1 MRGTAQLGAGF
12 WQMIRAKR
20 FDPFLSFRFGSH
32 QLLPLSPINMTFPL
46 DHVVINVL
54 FDMDRA
60 AALMSQLGFTLT
72 PRGFHSL
79 GSINHLMVFESHY
92 LELIGLPSG
101 TDVLRRDVLESPR
114 GLNGLVFQARDIDT
128 CRSALQDSGLTML
141 EPQSF
146 SRPVTIDGIEQLARF
161 RTVRTAPELFEA
173 GRVYYCQHYT
183 PELVWHRPWMS
194 HANGCTGLSE
204 LVVVSAV
211 IETDVPRYAKAA
223 QAGAENQSDDVWTIK
238 VAGGFRITLMS
249 PARYRER
256 YGARCVEADG
266 RNSFFGAIVFKA
278 TDVRRIRDLAA
289 PISELRSGVGEQSL
303 ALLVPFLNTLLEF
316 RSDG

>member
-1 MRGTAQLGAGF
+1 
-12 WQMIRAKR
+12 
-20 FDPFLSFRFGSH
+20 
-32 QLLPLSPINMTFPL
+32 MTFPL

-223 QAGAENQSDDVWTIK
+223 RARAENQSDDVWTIK
-238 VAGGFRITLMS
+238 AAGGFRITLMS

-256 YGARCVEADG
+256 YGERCVEADG

-278 TDVRRIRDLAA
+278 TDVGRIRDLAA
-289 PISELRSGVGEQSL
+289 PISELRTETGEHSF

>member
-1 MRGTAQLGAGF
+1 
-12 WQMIRAKR
+12 
-20 FDPFLSFRFGSH
+20 
-32 QLLPLSPINMTFPL
+32 MTFPL
-46 DHVVINVL
+46 DHLVINVL

-60 AALMSQLGFTLT
+60 AALMSRLGFTVT

-79 GSINHLMVFESHY
+79 GSINHLMVFERHY
-92 LELIGLPSG
+92 LELIGLPAG

-114 GLNGLVFQARDIDT
+114 GLNGLVFQSGDVDASL
-128 CRSALQDSGLTML
+128 SALRHSGLSML

-146 SRPVTIDGIEQLARF
+146 SRPVTIDGIEQAARF
-161 RTVRTAPELFEA
+161 RTIRAAPDLFEA

-204 LVVVSAV
+204 LVVVSAA

-223 QAGAENQSDDVWTIK
+223 QARAENQGDDVWTIDMD
-238 VAGGFRITLMS
+238 GGFRMTLMS

-256 YGARCVEADG
+256 YGERCVEADG

-278 TDVRRIRDLAA
+278 ADVDRIRDLAA
-289 PISELRSGVGEQSL
+289 PISELRLGVGEHSL
-303 ALLVPFLNTLLEF
+303 VLLVPFLNALLEF
-316 RSDG
+316 RSDR